1 VSKVANDV
9 VSMIVQG
16 ILAIYN
22 WLVEFL
28 RNLFVSTVFKD
39 RPDLADKFSSA
50 LTILISLTAIY
61 LLLVFVSAIKK
72 IIGILLLI
80 GWVLLIIAIVGALL

>member
-1 VSKVANDV
+1 MASDIVN
-9 VSMIVQG
+9 MIVQG
-16 ILAIYN
+16 ILAVYN

-28 RNLFVSTVFKD
+28 RNLFLLTVFRD

-61 LLLVFVSAIKK
+61 LLLVFVSAIKR

-80 GWVLLIIAIVGALL
+80 GWVLLIIAIIGAVL

>member
-1 VSKVANDV
+1 MNMASDIVN
-9 VSMIVQG
+9 MIVQG
-16 ILAIYN
+16 ILAVYN

-28 RNLFVSTVFKD
+28 RNLFLSTVFRD

-61 LLLVFVSAIKK
+61 LLLVFVSAIKR

-80 GWVLLIIAIVGALL
+80 GWVLLIIAIIGAVL